1 MFIKLGEKGYNIEF
15 TYNSICL
22 IETLVG
28 MGIGEMLLRGERLQS
43 LKMIRAFLTAGLYEH
58 NPEIDEIEAG
68 NLIQAYIKK
77 GGTIDSLS
85 NRLVEAMKSSGLLT
99 DAKGPQ
105 NTEKKSHGPRQ

>member
-1 MFIKLGEKGYNIEF
+1 MFIKLGEKAYNIEY

-22 IETLVG
+22 IETLLG

-43 LKMIRAFLTAGLYEH
+43 LSTVRAFLTAGLYEH
-58 NPEIDEIEAG
+58 NPEISEIDAG

-85 NRLVEAMKSSGLLT
+85 NRLTEAMKASGLLA
-99 DAKGPQ
+99 DRKGPQ
-105 NTEKKSHGPRQ
+105 NTEKKSHGPTQ